1 MTMLTKMIVK
11 EEQTTQLFHL
21 TDMKTARKCAEAEAI
36 IALILLYWDLSLV
49 VHIMLLQLDWS
60 KQ

>member
-1 MTMLTKMIVK
+1 MLTKIIAK

-21 TDMKTARKCAEAEAI
+21 TDMKENSKEGRGYHCTDSSTPGPQPGRTYY
-36 IALILLYWDLSLV
+36 L
-49 VHIMLLQLDWS
+49 MLLQLDWS

>member
-1 MTMLTKMIVK
+1 MIVK